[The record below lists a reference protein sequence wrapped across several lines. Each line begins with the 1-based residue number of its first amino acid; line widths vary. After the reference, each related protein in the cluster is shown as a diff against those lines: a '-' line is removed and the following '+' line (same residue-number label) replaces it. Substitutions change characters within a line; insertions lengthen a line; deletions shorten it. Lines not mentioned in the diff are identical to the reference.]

1 MLGEIKNHEPE
12 EADPKIMEMACNVC
26 AALKNATS
34 YLIYGEMLP
43 TEELP
48 VPGMDIY
55 IQGLD
60 FGFKRKSITVPSVLS
75 MFWKNPAGKIA
86 CALANV
92 SDETK
97 VADIQVGS
105 YLKIIR
111 KVLVE
116 VNGYEQRYW
125 GNIVKGNVRLKM
137 SARSAAV
144 VREER
149 WSMDRM
155 LRNRK
160 AIVFFVAPAFVL
172 FTVVLLIPILQ
183 MLYYSLCDY
192 NALKE
197 PVFIGLDNFKTLLFE
212 DKTMRMALKNS
223 LFFMI
228 FSYTTCETTPDL
240 IFYIISITFERFN
253 KNYESISLL
262 AVVEHYSVDFRHE

>member
-1 MLGEIKNHEPE
+1 MCKDFALSQEWISEPFIQYLDIYHCRNYDKPQGGLESIPLFSYLYHKYIPCYAGDWTSLLPDNKTGVYFHGWNFICGNLPAGSPLNMLGEIKNHEPE

-97 VADIQVGS
+97 IVDIPVDS
-105 YLKIIR
+105 YMKHIQ
-111 KVLVE
+111 KVFVE
-116 VNGYEQRYW
+116 INGYEKRYW
-125 GNIVKGNVRLKM
+125 RNIVKGKVRLKM

-149 WSMDRM
+149 
-155 LRNRK
+155 
-160 AIVFFVAPAFVL
+160 
-172 FTVVLLIPILQ
+172 
-183 MLYYSLCDY
+183 
-192 NALKE
+192 
-197 PVFIGLDNFKTLLFE
+197 
-212 DKTMRMALKNS
+212 
-223 LFFMI
+223 
-228 FSYTTCETTPDL
+228 
-240 IFYIISITFERFN
+240 
-253 KNYESISLL
+253 
-262 AVVEHYSVDFRHE
+262 